1 LRSNFGFVL
10 AMNKSLGKRASVIP
24 PFKIYFDKRL
34 KTKNPK
40 IAQQFWVCACAEQI
54 PGKTR
59 QRNPKDRTRASNE
72 SGLAF

>member
-1 LRSNFGFVL
+1 ML
-10 AMNKSLGKRASVIP
+10 AMNKSLEKRASVIP
-24 PFKIYFDKRL
+24 SFKIYFDKRL